1 MLKANKSSKLN
12 ELKFVGHNYSK
23 RSPKSKGAKLSR
35 VRVGADGTP
44 FCADTKMTATK
55 MTKTAKMSLEKVKKF

>member
-35 VRVGADGTP
+35 VRVGADGTS
-44 FCADTKMTATK
+44 FCANTK